1 MTKMTKVFGM
11 LVDLPTNPVIVERF
25 RNTKVEN
32 KDIEDELYG
41 IE

>member
-1 MTKMTKVFGM
+1 MTKMTKVFGILM
-11 LVDLPTNPVIVERF
+11 NLVTNPVIVERF

-41 IE
+41 LE